1 MLKEGALQWTLAT
14 EALLQTL
21 EVLAH
26 SIIKLS
32 FVLNKGLGLWNQ
44 SVFSASWQHLIVCVQ
59 YEFAKV
65 LQVNY

>member
-1 MLKEGALQWTLAT
+1 MLKEGALQWTLAM

-32 FVLNKGLGLWNQ
+32 FVLNKGLGL
-44 SVFSASWQHLIVCVQ
+44 
-59 YEFAKV
+59 
-65 LQVNY
+65 